1 MAEYKMRAP
10 FKAESKCEAR
20 VRLRLLLPREGTAGP
35 VSGSSVG
42 KGTQSSKVRVPRF
55 LQALRSFRGKAQT
68 EEQKTH
74 LPVPSCE
81 RE

>member
-1 MAEYKMRAP
+1 MRAP

-42 KGTQSSKVRVPRF
+42 KGTQSSKVRVPTAPEE
-55 LQALRSFRGKAQT
+55 LQGEST
-68 EEQKTH
+68 D
-74 LPVPSCE
+74 
-81 RE
+81 

>member
-1 MAEYKMRAP
+1 MRAP

-20 VRLRLLLPREGTAGP
+20 VRLRLLLPREGTAGL
-35 VSGSSVG
+35 VNGSSVG
-42 KGTQSSKVRVPRF
+42 RVHSQVKSGF
-55 LQALRSFRGKAQT
+55 LQPLRSFRRKAQT